1 MNSLFKPYLPVDGEG
16 FVTIDNIDDV
26 LNMEY
31 SLTNLSRCIR
41 KSEERATSSTSG
53 QVGEVIVLTDDEPEP
68 EPEPDYDSF
77 SNPGTSSM
85 ASSHQDDMSSDFDW
99 HSVSSIYGAR
109 SSTSQNVIETVSIDS
124 PSSLTRKSSSDSFSD
139 FDFGMDEASTTAETS
154 TTAKQKEEHT
164 ISMETAINDKAKPKL
179 NGDTSENLSTLD
191 ESLFNRLVKDI
202 NSTHL
207 SLPSNGS
214 ISSDV
219 DIMQNGN
226 QSQTDEDDNEQNNME
241 TNGNDD
247 ILSNNSKNQ
256 VPVVC
261 DVVDNF
267 NKGTVNSE
275 FTEVH
280 PIVNGETELIDG
292 ERSNQQAAIEI
303 AATCNLNADE
313 NLNENCD
320 NEVNTILK
328 GHEETLK
335 NIDEII
341 LSVDLKQPTAIPSG
355 SGSSIENPIQNVQIV
370 PQKTF
375 VDTACSPLIFDDEEE
390 AEEEEKENDSEE
402 EEVVIEPV
410 VESIVEEI
418 SVNEPIGEVQ
428 NEILVGFTCEIVDT
442 PAPEPTEECS
452 KEPLTMFIDEPQ
464 ELVET
469 LEVSDPFE
477 TVNEPP
483 IRIAIDDNNEQTIET
498 VIINDLPFEMDGIE
512 VVVAKEPKDWV
523 PAAESTVSVLTETS
537 LLTKSEQE
545 IVFKDRESGEMF
557 SELFINGPPPIK
569 DAVEKPSEDTL
580 SQISSDSPLTFLVNG
595 LDPNFKMKTYSRKN
609 RKPQI
614 DKKTISTQTISTQTC
629 SPPQSASV
637 SPVTTIDDS
646 MKTDKEILI
655 DDDEQF
661 LSDIFNSTDP
671 QVGTGNISKVHSP
684 KTYLASTPAPKL
696 LRTYGAKRPATQLT
710 PPVKCMTPKTEGVVY
725 TIKPI
730 EKPADESRKFE
741 KFEPSP
747 FAAAIQNP
755 ESATETPP
763 VVVKRKRGRPR
774 KYPLPTPSTTDIQQ
788 PAVEQPKKEPK
799 KRGRKPKP
807 KDPLPSTSSIESLV
821 EPKVLRP
828 RRIRAKRISILQ
840 DVLNIKS
847 PKLRRLTMSR
857 RFSKVLSLADTP
869 KLATILRRLTYNKS
883 INSSR
888 SFTNKNCNSTLS
900 SSSVLYSSAYRM
912 NGQKKASDSLAT
924 NKETTV
930 QTNEPKETNDSSM
943 FSTPSIPPTLPRRR
957 RPTIFER
964 PTILE
969 RKNYLK
975 SNQTSSPMSSALKFS
990 PHSAK
995 HNHSSPQRIRQINR
1009 IQRYSRIDL
1018 ITNHVRR
1025 RDRKKSVK
1033 NTNPR
1038 VLIRRIDLNTFRNLN
1053 VSEISKPMVEN
1064 RTETNATDVN
1074 TNDVQNSTA
1083 LVVDLT
1089 DDDEMQLSLF
1099 GPSVNST
1106 QETSDFNS
1114 MHSNKRTSYDTET
1127 DMTNEFTTDQESNV
1141 EDGDDSTR
1149 KSKRSRKRPKIL
1161 DL

>member
-26 LNMEY
+26 LNIEH
-31 SLTNLSRCIR
+31 SHTNLTRCIR
-41 KSEERATSSTSG
+41 KSEETPSAAG

-99 HSVSSIYGAR
+99 HSVSSIYGTR

-124 PSSLTRKSSSDSFSD
+124 PSSLRKSSSDSFGD
-139 FDFGMDEASTTAETS
+139 FDWNAPGMDEANTTVDTKS
-154 TTAKQKEEHT
+154 DDAKQNKEHT
-164 ISMETAINDKAKPKL
+164 ISMDTAINDKAKPKL
-179 NGDTSENLSTLD
+179 NGNTSENLSTLD
-191 ESLFNRLVKDI
+191 DSLFNRLVKDI

-226 QSQTDEDDNEQNNME
+226 QSQTDEDDNEQDKME
-241 TNGNDD
+241 TNGNDL
-247 ILSNNSKNQ
+247 LSNNSKNQ

-261 DVVDNF
+261 DVLDNL
-267 NKGTVNSE
+267 NKGTVNSI
-275 FTEVH
+275 TEVH
-280 PIVNGETELIDG
+280 PMVNGETELIDD
-292 ERSNQQAAIEI
+292 ERSNQQATVQII
-303 AATCNLNADE
+303 AGHLNAVE
-313 NLNENCD
+313 KLNENCD

-328 GHEETLK
+328 AHEETLK
-335 NIDEII
+335 NIEEII
-341 LSVDLKQPTAIPSG
+341 LTDDLTAIPVASG
-355 SGSSIENPIQNVQIV
+355 PSTKNPIQNIQIV

-390 AEEEEKENDSEE
+390 GKKENEME
-402 EEVVIEPV
+402 KEEVVKGLV
-410 VESIVEEI
+410 VESIVDKP
-418 SVNEPIGEVQ
+418 SVNEPIGEAH
-428 NEILVGFTCEIVDT
+428 NEVLVETTCEFVDI
-442 PAPEPTEECS
+442 PALEPTKESS
-452 KEPLTMFIDEPQ
+452 KEPLTIVINEPQ
-464 ELVET
+464 EFVEIIK
-469 LEVSDPFE
+469 VPDPVD

-483 IRIAIDDNNEQTIET
+483 IGTAVDNKQPIET
-498 VIINDLPFEMDGIE
+498 VIINDPPFKIDVIE
-512 VVVAKEPKDWV
+512 AVAEEPKDWV

-537 LLTKSEQE
+537 LLTKSEQD
-545 IVFKDRESGEMF
+545 ILFKDRESGEMF
-557 SELFINGPPPIK
+557 SELFTNGPPPIK
-569 DAVEKPSEDTL
+569 DAVEKPSEDSL
-580 SQISSDSPLTFLVNG
+580 SQISSDSPLAFLVNG
-595 LDPNFKMKTYSRKN
+595 LDPNFKLKTYSRKD
-609 RKPQI
+609 RKSKI
-614 DKKTISTQTISTQTC
+614 DMKTISTQTIATQTC

-661 LSDIFNSTDP
+661 LSDIFNSMDP
-671 QVGTGNISKVHSP
+671 QVGTGNISKVCSP
-684 KTYLASTPAPKL
+684 RTYLESTPAPKP
-696 LRTYGAKRPATQLT
+696 LRTYAGKRPIIQLT
-710 PPVKCMTPKTEGVVY
+710 SSVNSMTPKTEGIVY

-730 EKPADESRKFE
+730 EKPAEDSRKYE
-741 KFEPSP
+741 KIEPSP
-747 FAAAIQNP
+747 WTASIRNH
-755 ESATETPP
+755 ESATETSPL
-763 VVVKRKRGRPR
+763 VVKRKRGRPR
-774 KYPLPTPSTTDIQQ
+774 KYPLPIPPTTDIQQ
-788 PAVEQPKKEPK
+788 PVVEQPKKEPK

-807 KDPLPSTSSIESLV
+807 KDQLPAFSESLV

-828 RRIRAKRISILQ
+828 RRIRAKRISIFQ

-847 PKLRRLTMSR
+847 PKLRRLTISR
-857 RFSKVLSLADTP
+857 RFSKVLSMADTP
-869 KLATILRRLTYNKS
+869 KLATILRRLTYYKS

-888 SFTNKNCNSTLS
+888 SFTNKNCDSTLS
-900 SSSVLYSSAYRM
+900 SSSILYSSAYRL
-912 NGQKKASDSLAT
+912 NGQKKASDSPAT

-930 QTNEPKETNDSSM
+930 QTNESKGTNDSSV
-943 FSTPSIPPTLPRRR
+943 FSTPSNPTTLTTKPL
-957 RPTIFER
+957 R

-975 SNQTSSPMSSALKFS
+975 SNQTSSPISSALKFS

-995 HNHSSPQRIRQINR
+995 HNHSSPQRIRHINR

-1038 VLIRRIDLNTFRNLN
+1038 VLIRRIDLNAFKSLN
-1053 VSEISKPMVEN
+1053 VSGIPRPMLEN
-1064 RTETNATDVN
+1064 RTETNATATDVN

-1099 GPSVNST
+1099 GPSMNST
-1106 QETSDFNS
+1106 QDTSEFNS
-1114 MHSNKRTSYDTET
+1114 MHSNKRRHSPSFDTET

>member
-16 FVTIDNIDDV
+16 FVTVDNIDDV

-41 KSEERATSSTSG
+41 KSEELASQSAAE
-53 QVGEVIVLTDDEPEP
+53 QVGEVIVLTDDEPEL

-85 ASSHQDDMSSDFDW
+85 TSSHQDDMSSDFDC
-99 HSVSSIYGAR
+99 HSVSSIYGTR

-124 PSSLTRKSSSDSFSD
+124 PSSLRKSSSDSFED
-139 FDFGMDEASTTAETS
+139 LDWKEDEASSVVET
-154 TTAKQKEEHT
+154 KKNEEHT
-164 ISMETAINDKAKPKL
+164 ISMEKAINDKAKPKL
-179 NGDTSENLSTLD
+179 NGDTSGNLSTLD

-207 SLPSNGS
+207 SLSTNGS

-219 DIMQNGN
+219 DIMQNGD
-226 QSQTDEDDNEQNNME
+226 QSQTDEQNKLE
-241 TNGNDD
+241 TSGND

-261 DVVDNF
+261 DVLDSF
-267 NKGTVNSE
+267 SKDTMNSV
-275 FTEVH
+275 TEVH
-280 PIVNGETELIDG
+280 PIVNGETELIDD
-292 ERSNQQAAIEI
+292 ERSNQEAAVEI
-303 AATCNLNADE
+303 ATCHLNADE
-313 NLNENCD
+313 KLNENCD

-335 NIDEII
+335 NIEEII
-341 LSVDLKQPTAIPSG
+341 LTDDPKKLSAIPTG
-355 SGSSIENPIQNVQIV
+355 SGCSTENLIQNIQIV

-375 VDTACSPLIFDDEEE
+375 VDTACSPLIFDDD
-390 AEEEEKENDSEE
+390 EEEEGKMENEIE
-402 EEVVIEPV
+402 KNEEVLKEPV
-410 VESIVEEI
+410 VESIVDKP
-418 SVNEPIGEVQ
+418 SVNDQHIGEAY
-428 NEILVGFTCEIVDT
+428 NEIIVETTCELIDVPT
-442 PAPEPTEECS
+442 LELTEERS
-452 KEPLTMFIDEPQ
+452 NEPLTMLIDEPQ
-464 ELVET
+464 KLVESI
-469 LEVSDPFE
+469 EVAEIGIAVDNELPKE
-477 TVNEPP
+477 TN
-483 IRIAIDDNNEQTIET
+483 
-498 VIINDLPFEMDGIE
+498 IINDTPFEIDVIE
-512 VVVAKEPKDWV
+512 IVAKNPKDWV

-537 LLTKSEQE
+537 LLTKSEQDILFE
-545 IVFKDRESGEMF
+545 DRESGGML
-557 SELFINGPPPIK
+557 SELFINGPPPPPIK
-569 DAVEKPSEDTL
+569 DSVEKPSEDTL
-580 SQISSDSPLTFLVNG
+580 SHISGDSPLTFLVNG
-595 LDPNFKMKTYSRKN
+595 LEPNFKLKTYSRKN

-614 DKKTISTQTISTQTC
+614 DKKTISTQTIATQTC
-629 SPPQSASV
+629 SPPQSTRV

-671 QVGTGNISKVHSP
+671 QVGTGNISKVSRQR
-684 KTYLASTPAPKL
+684 TYLASTPAPRP
-696 LRTYGAKRPATQLT
+696 LRTYSAKRLATQLT
-710 PPVKCMTPKTEGVVY
+710 PPVNSMTPKTEGIVY

-730 EKPADESRKFE
+730 DKSAEDSKKFE
-741 KFEPSP
+741 KIEPSP
-747 FAAAIQNP
+747 LMARIKNQ

-763 VVVKRKRGRPR
+763 IVVKRKRGRPR
-774 KYPLPTPSTTDIQQ
+774 KYPLLIQTTDDIQQ
-788 PAVEQPKKEPK
+788 PAVEQLKQEPK
-799 KRGRKPKP
+799 KRGRKAKP
-807 KDPLPSTSSIESLV
+807 KDSLPTQSSSEQLV

-828 RRIRAKRISILQ
+828 RRLRAKRLSIFQ
-840 DVLNIKS
+840 DVLKMNS
-847 PKLRRLTMSR
+847 PKLRRLTLSR
-857 RFSKVLSLADTP
+857 RFSKVFSLADTP

-888 SFTNKNCNSTLS
+888 SFINKNCDSTLS
-900 SSSVLYSSAYRM
+900 GSTTLYSSAYRL
-912 NGQKKASDSLAT
+912 NGQKKASDSPAT
-924 NKETTV
+924 NNETTV
-930 QTNEPKETNDSSM
+930 QTNESKEINGSSM
-943 FSTPSIPPTLPRRR
+943 FSAPSKRLKRFLSI
-957 RPTIFER
+957 RPSR

-975 SNQTSSPMSSALKFS
+975 SNQTSSPMTSALKFS

-995 HNHSSPQRIRQINR
+995 HNHSSPQRIRNINR

-1018 ITNHVRR
+1018 VTSHIRR
-1025 RDRKKSVK
+1025 RNRKKSVK

-1038 VLIRRIDLNTFRNLN
+1038 VLIRRIDLNSFRNLN
-1053 VSEISKPMVEN
+1053 VSGIPKPMVEN
-1064 RTETNATDVN
+1064 RIETNSTDVN
-1074 TNDVQNSTA
+1074 TNDVQNSTP

-1099 GPSVNST
+1099 GPSMNSI

-1114 MHSNKRTSYDTET
+1114 MHSNKRRHSPSNDTET
-1127 DMTNEFTTDQESNV
+1127 NMTNEFTTDQESNV